1 MAPLIFYTSRHTP
14 RRIQAHTCMRAQIIG
29 RKPSSK
35 NQKILC
41 QLNSSLVHQWAS
53 GLWKMYESKG
63 GGKKKGKKKKKQET
77 NRQYSVQGEEKI
89 CWRCNMMHKENRCL
103 RRRLYGHIVGPHLK
117 SILSMHHKLFWQGVR
132 GTSGNTALMM
142 SLTCL

>member
-1 MAPLIFYTSRHTP
+1 MARLIFYKHRHTP
-14 RRIQAHTCMRAQIIG
+14 RQIQAHTCMRAQIIG

-63 GGKKKGKKKKKQET
+63 GGGLKKKEKQET
-77 NRQYSVQGEEKI
+77 NHQYSVQGEEKI
-89 CWRCNMMHKENRCL
+89 CWRRNTMHKENRCL
-103 RRRLYGHIVGPHLK
+103 CRRPYGHIVGPHLK
-117 SILSMHHKLFWQGVR
+117 SILSMHHKLCWQGVR
-132 GTSGNTALMM
+132 GTSGNTTLMM